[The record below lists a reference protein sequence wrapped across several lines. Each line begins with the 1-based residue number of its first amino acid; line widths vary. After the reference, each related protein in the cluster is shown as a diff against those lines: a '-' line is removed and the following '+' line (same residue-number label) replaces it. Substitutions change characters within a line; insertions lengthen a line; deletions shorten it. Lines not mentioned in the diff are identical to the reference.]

1 MPQEATGQ
9 YLLMAYL
16 DLVMR
21 QLGGDLF
28 TEVNSGE
35 GRLDILLAHQGTRYV
50 IETKIWRGKVAY
62 EDGRILPTSMMGRR
76 FMSIWLVWDIFLKGK
91 GRGVKL
97 CVPMASSAVKLSV
110 HTY

>member
-62 EDGRILPTSMMGRR
+62 EDGLTQLAEYLESEGEDEGYYDSCLFGSFGTS
-76 FMSIWLVWDIFLKGK
+76 F
-91 GRGVKL
+91 
-97 CVPMASSAVKLSV
+97 
-110 HTY
+110 